1 MQEELKFIE
10 LKSGEKSPKTT
21 FDVTYPSM
29 EHLADAGLLLND
41 NVVLIDFDNDN
52 GEKEK
57 GIIEYIKL
65 NYPTLT
71 ITTTKGYHFYYS
83 KPTTITI
90 KTGADV
96 ITAGGFQVD
105 YKTGNQYAVV
115 KRNGN
120 ERARSGDLTLTGLPE
135 LPQILYPIG
144 KNKTNLSNMIEGTRN
159 EDIFRHLCS
168 IRQNYSTINIEDIGN
183 FINSNVFAEPLPDNE
198 LHRTINSVLS
208 RDIAPKVSN
217 QPLEVMSALELMHTE
232 LKPIKFIVNDMLP
245 QGLNLICSPP
255 KYGKSWLMLD
265 LCLSVASGSDFLGHK
280 TRQCGCLYLALEDSK
295 NRLKDRMSKILKS
308 GNPSPYFDFSIRCG
322 SLGTNLIEQLNQ
334 YIKSKPKTELIVI
347 DTLQKIRG
355 SSSKGESAYGSD
367 YKDLGI
373 LKAFADEKE
382 ICLLLVHHLRKMND
396 AGDVFTKI
404 SGTNAIM
411 GASDTIFILD
421 RDKRTDEE
429 TILSMTGRDIEEK
442 EYMMEFDKS
451 TFKWVLRGDY
461 ESQLQQKQWQEYEDD
476 VIVKTIKALIKDTGE
491 YEGTATDINN
501 KCLELFGDATEL
513 TPAVLS
519 KKIRALAHLLN
530 FYDAIIYEA
539 PPENGKGGK
548 RLHKFKQKID
558 FTQKEGTTDTTD
570 Y

>member
-1 MQEELKFIE
+1 MKEELKFIE
-10 LKSGEKSPKTT
+10 LNEDKSPKNR
-21 FDVTYPSM
+21 DITYLDM
-29 EHLADAGLLLND
+29 ANLTNAGLLLND
-41 NVVLIDFDNDN
+41 SVVVIDFDKDN
-52 GEKEK
+52 GIQEEK
-57 GIIEYIKL
+57 IIKYIIQY
-65 NYPTLT
+65 YPTLMVK
-71 ITTTKGYHFYYS
+71 TTKGYHLYYS
-83 KPTTITI
+83 KPKDILIKGNVDIIT
-90 KTGADV
+90 V
-96 ITAGGFQVD
+96 GGFQID
-105 YKTGNQYAVV
+105 YRTGNQYVMV
-115 KRNGN
+115 KHNGV
-120 ERARSGDLTLTGLPE
+120 ERERSGKLTLLGLPE

-144 KNKTNLSNMIEGTRN
+144 KNKTNLSNMSNGDGRN
-159 EDIFRHLCS
+159 DGIFRHLCS
-168 IRQNYSTINIEDIGN
+168 VRHNYPILNIEDIGK
-183 FINSNVFAEPLPDNE
+183 FINYSVFAEPMSDNE
-198 LHRTINSVLS
+198 LTATINSVLS
-208 RDIAPKVSN
+208 QEIKPNSSN

-295 NRLKDRMSKILKS
+295 NRLKDRMSKILKG

-421 RDKRTDEE
+421 RDKRTDDE

-501 KCLELFGDATEL
+501 KCLELFGDAIEL

-519 KKIRALAHLLN
+519 KKIRAIAHLLN

-570 Y
+570 C